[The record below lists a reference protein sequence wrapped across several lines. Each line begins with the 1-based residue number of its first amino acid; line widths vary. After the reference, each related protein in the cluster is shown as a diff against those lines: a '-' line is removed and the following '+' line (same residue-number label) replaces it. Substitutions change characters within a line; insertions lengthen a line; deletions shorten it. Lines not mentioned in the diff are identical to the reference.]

1 MSKINKIRRVVVLD
15 GSNIISGGAR
25 GKDVDGHR
33 LVSAVEVY
41 SRKGYEVIPVM
52 YSGTYHWMKKNEK
65 KGFKAVQRLTTD
77 DSASKLRMFGKEDD
91 LYIIQLALDN
101 NGWIVT
107 QDTFEDKKDGTKK
120 ERSLHPHLKWKDI
133 DDRTWGT
140 SKDSDGRVRPNSD
153 WNVSGSKYMH
163 PRLKICS
170 SSGFVDEHRALRE
183 LLDELSSIL
192 GKIDQNASSEKVMDD
207 KIRRHVGQM
216 LQRHRKMYALLPEP
230 RVPESAD
237 QLSSTL
243 VPELKDMCR
252 FLGLKVSGK
261 RADLVDRIISHSTV
275 ESESS

>member
-1 MSKINKIRRVVVLD
+1 MSKINKIRRAVVLD

-25 GKDVDGHR
+25 GEDVDGHR

-52 YSGTYHWMKKNEK
+52 LTKTYYWMKRNGI
-65 KGFKAVQRLTTD
+65 KGFKAVQRLNTE
-77 DSASKLRMFGKEDD
+77 DSVSKLRMFREEDD

-107 QDTFEDKKDGTKK
+107 QDTFEDKPDKKK
-120 ERSLHPHLKWKDI
+120 ERTLHRHLNWKDI

-140 SKDSDGRVRPNSD
+140 SKGSDGRVRPNSD
-153 WNVSGSKYMH
+153 WNVSGPKFMH
-163 PRLKICS
+163 PRLKSCP

-183 LLDELSSIL
+183 LLDELSSTL
-192 GKIDQNASSEKVMDD
+192 GKIDQNASSEEVMDE
-207 KIRRHVGQM
+207 KIRRHVGYM
-216 LQRHRKMYALLPEP
+216 LQRHRKMYALLPDP

-252 FLGLKVSGK
+252 SLGLKVSGK